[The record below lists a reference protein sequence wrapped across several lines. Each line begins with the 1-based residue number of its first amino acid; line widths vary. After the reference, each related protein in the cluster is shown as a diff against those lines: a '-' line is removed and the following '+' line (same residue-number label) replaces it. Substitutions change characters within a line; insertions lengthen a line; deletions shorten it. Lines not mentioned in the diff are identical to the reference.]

1 MEEYPVNE
9 TSDMPLDNSVPGYP
23 YDESAP
29 IEMEVS

>member
-1 MEEYPVNE
+1 MGEYPVTE
-9 TSDMPLDNSVPGYP
+9 KSDMPLDNSVPGYS